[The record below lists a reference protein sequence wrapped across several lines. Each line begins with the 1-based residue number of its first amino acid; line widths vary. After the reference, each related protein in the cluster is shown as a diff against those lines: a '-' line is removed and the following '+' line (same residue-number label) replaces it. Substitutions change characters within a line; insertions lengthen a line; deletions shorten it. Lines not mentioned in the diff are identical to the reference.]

1 MNQGLRELF
10 EQDQADRQGGM
21 HPGVVDRDRRRR
33 ERLAMLV
40 AGGAL
45 QDADDFWH
53 AAMLLQHGNSLD
65 DYWRAHELAKQ
76 GAALGHS
83 GCRWL
88 AAAAYDRWLV
98 NQGKLQKYGT
108 QARTVNGHLELC
120 AIDPATTDAQ
130 RAVWLVKP
138 LAELR
143 PRESSMLR
151 PGASEATPSAN
162 G

>member
-1 MNQGLRELF
+1 MNQELRSLF
-10 EQDQADRQGGM
+10 EQDQADRRGGM
-21 HPGVVDRDRRRR
+21 HAGIGERDRQRR

-40 AGGAL
+40 AGDAL

-53 AAMLLQHGNSLD
+53 AAMLLQHGDSLD

-76 GAALGHS
+76 GAAVGHS

-108 QARTVNGHLELC
+108 QARTIKGHLELC
-120 AIDPATTDAQ
+120 AIDPATTDAE
-130 RAVWLVKP
+130 RAEWLVKP

-143 PRESSMLR
+143 PGESSMLR
-151 PGASEATPSAN
+151 PSASESTPSAN